1 MTTASAA
8 ILSVL
13 FTLIVGSLS
22 SHAAES
28 QTEKIRVAISAITTS
43 QVNVW
48 VPLATGF
55 FKKHG
60 LDVELVYISGAP
72 VGAAALLAGEVAIS
86 QGGVTGSITSNM
98 RGSGTYIILGGAD
111 RFPYQLVVPPSIKQL
126 SDLKG
131 KRFAISR
138 IGSADHTATMFVLP
152 KLGIQPDKEL
162 NLVSVGSVPARFAA
176 LVNGSVQG
184 ALLIPPETV
193 KAKELGYRVLSNFA
207 DIEINYQQNGVY
219 TTRTL
224 INKRPDMLRRF
235 ATAYSEGN
243 HYIHT
248 NSEGTQRIM
257 RKYLQGD
264 EKAIRE
270 AYTEVVLKATPK
282 IPYPSKPGI
291 QTLIDFLAKTAP
303 EAANAK
309 PDDFIDTRF
318 VKELEDSG
326 LYTRL
331 YR

>member
-1 MTTASAA
+1 MKHFLFGLAISVALNFTNTAEGQS
-8 ILSVL
+8 
-13 FTLIVGSLS
+13 
-22 SHAAES
+22 
-28 QTEKIRVAISAITTS
+28 EKVHVAISSISTS

-48 VPLATGF
+48 VPLDPGF

-60 LDVELVYISGAP
+60 LDIELVYISGAP
-72 VGAAALLAGEVAIS
+72 VGAAALMSGEVAIS

-111 RFPYQLVVPPSIKQL
+111 RFPYQLVVPPTIKQI

-131 KRFAISR
+131 KRFAVSR

-152 KLGIQPDKEL
+152 KLGIQPDKEM
-162 NLVSVGSVPARFAA
+162 NIVQVGSVPARFAA

-219 TTRTL
+219 TTRSF

-248 NSEGTQRIM
+248 NSEGTQKIM
-257 RKYLQGD
+257 RKYLAGD

-291 QTLIDFLAKTAP
+291 QTLIDFLAKTSL

-318 VKELEDSG
+318 VKELEYNG
-326 LYTRL
+326 LYARL

>member
-1 MTTASAA
+1 MKQFQLGLALLAALVFTNTAA
-8 ILSVL
+8 
-13 FTLIVGSLS
+13 
-22 SHAAES
+22 S
-28 QTEKIRVAISAITTS
+28 QSEKIRIAISSISTS

-48 VPLATGF
+48 VPIDTGF
-55 FKKHG
+55 FKKQG

-72 VGAAALLAGEVAIS
+72 VGAAALMSGEVAIS
-86 QGGVTGSITSNM
+86 QGGVVGSITSNL

-111 RFPYQLVVPPSIKQL
+111 RFPYQLIVAPSIKQL

-131 KRFAISR
+131 KRFAVSR

-162 NLVSVGSVPARFAA
+162 NIVQVGSVPARFAA
-176 LVNGSVQG
+176 LVNGAVQG

-219 TTRTL
+219 TTRNF

-235 ATAYSEGN
+235 AVAYSEGN
-243 HYIHT
+243 HFIHS
-248 NSEGTQRIM
+248 NSEGTQKIM
-257 RKYLQGD
+257 RKYLQGE

-270 AYTEVVLKATPK
+270 AYTEVVLKGTPK
-282 IPYPSKPGI
+282 IPYPSKAGI
-291 QTLIDFLAKTAP
+291 QTLLDFLAKTSP

-326 LYTRL
+326 FYARL

>member
-1 MTTASAA
+1 MKRF
-8 ILSVL
+8 SVL
-13 FTLIVGSLS
+13 LFSFILVLAFASV
-22 SHAAES
+22 AKS
-28 QTEKIRVAISAITTS
+28 QPEKVRVAISSISTS

-48 VPLATGF
+48 VPLDTGF

-72 VGAAALLAGEVAIS
+72 VGAAALMSGEVAIS
-86 QGGVTGSITSNM
+86 QGGVVGSITSNM
-98 RGSGTYIILGGAD
+98 RGSGTFIILGGAD
-111 RFPYQLVVPPSIKQL
+111 RFPYQLIAAPSIKQI

-131 KRFAISR
+131 KRFAVSR

-152 KLGIQPDKEL
+152 RLGIQPDKEL
-162 NLVSVGSVPARFAA
+162 NIVQVGSVPARFAA

-207 DIEINYQQNGVY
+207 EIDINYQQNGVY
-219 TTRTL
+219 TTRSL
-224 INKRPDMLRRF
+224 ITKRPDMLRRF
-235 ATAYSEGN
+235 TIAYSEGN
-243 HYIHT
+243 HFIHT
-248 NSEGTQRIM
+248 NSEVTQRIM

-291 QTLIDFLAKTAP
+291 QTLLDFLAKTSP

-309 PDDFIDTRF
+309 PDDFIDVRF
-318 VKELEDSG
+318 VKELEDNG
-326 LYTRL
+326 FYAKLFK
-331 YR
+331 

>member
-1 MTTASAA
+1 MQRFPLPLFGFILVLAYASN
-8 ILSVL
+8 
-13 FTLIVGSLS
+13 
-22 SHAAES
+22 AES
-28 QTEKIRVAISAITTS
+28 QTDKVRVAISSISTS

-48 VPLATGF
+48 VPFDTGF

-72 VGAAALLAGEVAIS
+72 IGAAALMSGEVAIS
-86 QGGVTGSITSNM
+86 QGGVGGSITSNM

-111 RFPYQLVVPPSIKQL
+111 RFPYQLIAAPSIKQL

-131 KRFAISR
+131 KRFAVSR

-152 KLGIQPDKEL
+152 RLGIQPDKEM
-162 NLVSVGSVPARFAA
+162 NIVQVGSVPARFAA

-193 KAKELGYRVLSNFA
+193 KAKELGFRVLSNFA
-207 DIEINYQQNGVY
+207 DIDINYQQNGVY
-219 TTRTL
+219 TTRTF
-224 INKRPDMLRRF
+224 INKRPEILRRF

-291 QTLIDFLAKTAP
+291 QTLIDFLATTAP
-303 EAANAK
+303 EAAKTK

-318 VKELEDSG
+318 VKELEDNG
-326 LYTRL
+326 LYARL
-331 YR
+331 YK

>member
-1 MTTASAA
+1 MKRVSIPRQWIYVALLASAFLTPVA
-8 ILSVL
+8 QAQS
-13 FTLIVGSLS
+13 
-22 SHAAES
+22 
-28 QTEKIRVAISAITTS
+28 EKLRVAISALTTS

-48 VPLATGF
+48 VPIDTGF

-72 VGAAALLAGEVAIS
+72 VGAAALLSGEVNIT

-98 RGSGTYIILGGAD
+98 RGSGTYIILGGAN
-111 RFPYQLVVPPSIKQL
+111 RFPYQLIAHPSIKQVTE
-126 SDLKG
+126 LKG
-131 KRFAISR
+131 KRFAVSR

-152 KLGIQPDKEL
+152 KLGVQPDKEL
-162 NLVSVGSVPARFAA
+162 NIIQVGSVPARFAA
-176 LVNGSVQG
+176 LINGSVQG

-193 KAKELGYRVLSNFA
+193 KAKELGFRVLSNFA
-207 DIEINYQQNGVY
+207 DIDINYQQNGVY
-219 TTRTL
+219 TTRTF
-224 INKRPDMLRRF
+224 INKRPDILRRF

-248 NSEGTQRIM
+248 NSEGTQKIM
-257 RKYLQGD
+257 RKYLHGD

-270 AYTEVVLKATPK
+270 AYIEVVLKATPK

-291 QTLIDFLAKTAP
+291 QTLIDFLAKTSP

-318 VKELEDSG
+318 VKELEDNG
-326 LYTRL
+326 LYARL

>member
-1 MTTASAA
+1 MRRVCFSWYWCSL
-8 ILSVL
+8 IFLVL
-13 FTLIVGSLS
+13 LPSQ
-22 SHAAES
+22 HAAS
-28 QTEKIRVAISAITTS
+28 QSEKIRVAISSISTS

-48 VPLATGF
+48 VPLDTGF

-72 VGAAALLAGEVAIS
+72 VGAAALMSGEVAIS
-86 QGGVTGSITSNM
+86 QGGVGGSITSNM

-111 RFPYQLVVPPSIKQL
+111 RFPYQLIAHPSIKQL

-131 KRFAISR
+131 KRFAVSR

-162 NLVSVGSVPARFAA
+162 NVVQVGSVPARFAA

-193 KAKELGYRVLSNFA
+193 KAKELGFKVLSNFA
-207 DIEINYQQNGVY
+207 EIEIHYQQNGVY
-219 TTRTL
+219 TTRNL
-224 INKRPDMLRRF
+224 INKRPDTLRRF

-291 QTLIDFLAKTAP
+291 QTLLDFLAKSSP
-303 EAANAK
+303 EAASSK

-326 LYTRL
+326 LYARL

>member
-1 MTTASAA
+1 MKHFLFGLAISAA
-8 ILSVL
+8 LN
-13 FTLIVGSLS
+13 FTNT
-22 SHAAES
+22 AEG
-28 QTEKIRVAISAITTS
+28 QTEKVRVAISSISTS

-48 VPLATGF
+48 VPLDTGF

-60 LDVELVYISGAP
+60 LDIELVYISGAP
-72 VGAAALLAGEVAIS
+72 VGAAALMSGEVAIS
-86 QGGVTGSITSNM
+86 QGGVFGSITANM
-98 RGSGTYIILGGAD
+98 KGAGTYIILGGAD

-131 KRFAISR
+131 KRFAVSR

-162 NLVSVGSVPARFAA
+162 NIIQVGSVPARFAA

-219 TTRTL
+219 TTRSF

-248 NSEGTQRIM
+248 NSEGTQKIM
-257 RKYLQGD
+257 RKYLAGD

-291 QTLIDFLAKTAP
+291 QTLIDFLAKTSP
-303 EAANAK
+303 DAANAK

-318 VKELEDSG
+318 VKELEDNG
-326 LYTRL
+326 LYARL

>member
-1 MTTASAA
+1 MQRMP
-8 ILSVL
+8 LPWCWFVL
-13 FTLIVGSLS
+13 LFFLVLIQPARG
-22 SHAAES
+22 
-28 QTEKIRVAISAITTS
+28 QNEKVRVAISSISTS

-48 VPLATGF
+48 VPLDTGF
-55 FKKHG
+55 FKKQG

-72 VGAAALLAGEVAIS
+72 VGAAALMSGEVAIS
-86 QGGVTGSITSNM
+86 QGGVGGSITSNM

-111 RFPYQLVVPPSIKQL
+111 RFPYQLIAHPSIKQL

-131 KRFAISR
+131 KRFAVSR

-162 NLVSVGSVPARFAA
+162 NIVQVGSVPARFAA
-176 LVNGSVQG
+176 LINGSVQG

-193 KAKELGYRVLSNFA
+193 KAKELGFKVLSNFA
-207 DIEINYQQNGVY
+207 EIEIHYQQNGVY
-219 TTRTL
+219 TTRSF
-224 INKRPDMLRRF
+224 INKRPDTLRRF

-264 EKAIRE
+264 DKAIRE

-291 QTLIDFLAKTAP
+291 QTLLDFLAKSSP
-303 EAANAK
+303 EAANSK
-309 PDDFIDTRF
+309 PDDFIETRF
-318 VKELEDSG
+318 VKELEDNG
-326 LYTRL
+326 LYARL

>member
-1 MTTASAA
+1 MRQVTFPRFW
-8 ILSVL
+8 LGFLL
-13 FTLIVGSLS
+13 FLLLP
-22 SHAAES
+22 APQANS
-28 QTEKIRVAISAITTS
+28 QSEKVRVAISSISTS

-48 VPLATGF
+48 VPLDAGF
-55 FKKHG
+55 FKKQG

-72 VGAAALLAGEVAIS
+72 IGAAALMSGEVAIS

-98 RGSGTYIILGGAD
+98 KGSGTYIILGGAD
-111 RFPYQLVVPPSIKQL
+111 RFPYQLIAHQSIKQL

-131 KRFAISR
+131 KRFAVSR

-162 NLVSVGSVPARFAA
+162 NIVQVGPVPARFAA

-193 KAKELGYRVLSNFA
+193 KAKELGYKILSNFA
-207 DIEINYQQNGVY
+207 EIEIHYQQNGVY
-219 TTRTL
+219 TTRNL
-224 INKRPDMLRRF
+224 ISKRPDMLRRF

-282 IPYPSKPGI
+282 IPYPSRPGI
-291 QTLIDFLAKTAP
+291 QTLIDFLAKSSA

-326 LYTRL
+326 LYARL